1 MLAVRRRFFMVAV
14 LAVVGCGSKASGP
27 RRPGEEW
34 LKAIEVEG
42 NKTFEKLKA
51 PLFKD
56 KSLVTGLALRRT
68 QASGRAPDPYL
79 VQVDE
84 ERIKGE
90 YLRRGF
96 LSVDVR
102 SRVERKGQETTVIY
116 SIDEGIRARTKVQ
129 INGLPADPAI
139 PVEKVR
145 EKLPLADGEPFDYEV
160 YELAKEQL
168 KTVVEDAGYAYVK
181 LDSKIVADRA
191 NHTAIVQLD
200 YTPGPKSQFGAV
212 KVTGVEGDLRDAVEN
227 RLQFEQGQPY
237 STAAI
242 ASTQRALY
250 GLNRFSTVR
259 VQPEKTDDANPVVGV
274 TVDVD
279 QGTRHE
285 IKLGG
290 GFGLDPASYEV
301 RGRAG
306 YTVQGWPF
314 SLDTVSLDLR
324 PAYALLRDGSDYEPR
339 LRALAK
345 IERQDVLWTYSKGEV
360 EGGYT
365 YIAYEAYTSYGPR
378 ARVGFSTPLIQ
389 DKLSLQVGWG
399 IHRQDFRNYHPLID
413 EALQMEIGIDRTERV
428 GAFTQSLVL
437 DLRDHPIE
445 TTFGLYGEL
454 RVSEA
459 TKYAGSAYE
468 YLQVVPELR
477 GYVPVP
483 LGGTVLAARV
493 RAGGTFGELAPTE
506 RFFSG
511 GASNQRGFSQ
521 RKLAP
526 SAIGMVDDNL
536 RSIPYGGGAM
546 IETGVE
552 ARFPLTT
559 VKEMPLGGVV
569 FLDGADVTESTDQ
582 LDPTNLHWAAGLGL
596 RLLTIVGPVRL
607 DVGYRLNRRGLME
620 PDPNSKFAFHLSIG
634 EAF

>member
-1 MLAVRRRFFMVAV
+1 MLAL
-14 LAVVGCGSKASGP
+14 LAVVGCGSAATGP
-27 RRPGEEW
+27 RRPGEDW
-34 LKAIEVEG
+34 LKSIEVEG
-42 NKTFEKLKA
+42 NKA
-51 PLFKD
+51 IKD
-56 KSLVTGLALRRT
+56 KALVTGLALRRM
-68 QASGRAPDPYL
+68 QARGRAPDPYL

-84 ERIKGE
+84 DRIRGE

-96 LSVDVR
+96 LAVDVR

-116 SIDEGIRARTKVQ
+116 TIDEGIRARTKVE

-139 PVEKVR
+139 PAAKVR
-145 EKLPLADGEPFDYEV
+145 EKLPLADGAPFDYEV
-160 YELAKEQL
+160 YDLAKESL
-168 KTVVEDAGYAYVK
+168 KSVVEDAGYVYAK

-191 NHTAIVQLD
+191 NHTAIVQLN

-212 KVTGVEGDLRDAVEN
+212 QVTGVKGDLREAVEN
-227 RLQFEQGQPY
+227 RLQFKPGQPY

-259 VQPEKTDDANPVVGV
+259 VQPEKTDDANPVVAV

-285 IKLGG
+285 VKLGG
-290 GFGLDPASYEV
+290 GFGIDPASYEV

-306 YTVQGWPF
+306 YSIQGWP
-314 SLDTVSLDLR
+314 STLDTFSVELR

-345 IERQDVLWTYSKGEV
+345 LERQDILWTYSKGEI
-360 EGGYT
+360 EGGYN
-365 YIAYEAYTSYGPR
+365 YVAYEAYTSYGPR
-378 ARVGFSTPLIQ
+378 ARVGISTPLVG
-389 DKLSLQVGWG
+389 DKLSLRVGWG
-399 IHRQDFRNYHPLID
+399 IQRHDFRNFHPLLD
-413 EALQMEIGIDRTERV
+413 EALQMKIGVDHTERV
-428 GAFTQSLVL
+428 AAYTQALVL

-454 RVSEA
+454 RVTEA
-459 TKYAGSAYE
+459 TKYAGSAYD
-468 YLQVVPELR
+468 YVQVVPELR

-483 LGGTVLAARV
+483 LGGTILAARV
-493 RAGGTFGELAPTE
+493 RTGGVFGELPPTE

-511 GASNQRGFSQ
+511 GASNQRGFSE

-526 SAIGMVDDNL
+526 SAIGMVDGGL

-546 IETGVE
+546 IETGIE
-552 ARFPLTT
+552 ARVPLTT
-559 VKEMPLGGVV
+559 LKEMPLGGVV
-569 FLDGADVTESTDQ
+569 FLDGADVTESVGQ

-620 PDPNSKFAFHLSIG
+620 PDPDSRFAFHLSIG

>member
-1 MLAVRRRFFMVAV
+1 MLAVRRVFLVVAL
-14 LAVVGCGSKASGP
+14 LAVIGCGSKASGP
-27 RRPGEEW
+27 RRPGEDW
-34 LKAIEVEG
+34 LKAIKVEG
-42 NKTFEKLKA
+42 NKAVRE
-51 PLFKD
+51 

-68 QASGRAPDPYL
+68 QARGDVPDPYL

-84 ERIKGE
+84 DRIRGE
-90 YLRRGF
+90 YLRRGY
-96 LSVDVR
+96 LAVDVR

-116 SIDEGIRARTKVQ
+116 TIDEGIRARTKVE
-129 INGLPADPAI
+129 INGLPADAAI
-139 PVEKVR
+139 PVATVR
-145 EKLPLADGEPFDYEV
+145 EKLPLADGAPFDYV
-160 YELAKEQL
+160 AYDLAKGQL
-168 KTVVEDAGYAYVK
+168 KAVVEDAGYAYVK

-191 NHTAIVQLD
+191 NHTAIVTLD
-200 YTPGPKSQFGAV
+200 YTPGPKSQFGPV
-212 KVTGVEGDLRDAVEN
+212 QVTGVEGDLRDAVEN
-227 RLQFEQGQPY
+227 RLQFKPGQPY

-242 ASTQRALY
+242 TSTQRALY

-259 VQPEKTDDANPVVGV
+259 VLPEKTDDANPVVGV

-285 IKLGG
+285 VKLGG
-290 GFGLDPASYEV
+290 GFGIDPASYEV

-306 YTVQGWPF
+306 YSIQGWPF
-314 SLDTVSLDLR
+314 SLDTASIELR
-324 PAYALLRDGSDYEPR
+324 PAYALLRDGSTYEPR

-345 IERQDVLWTYSKGEV
+345 IERQDILWTYSKGEI
-360 EGGYT
+360 EGGYN
-365 YIAYEAYTSYGPR
+365 YVAYEAYTSYGPR
-378 ARVGFSTPLIQ
+378 ARVGFSTPLVRE
-389 DKLSLQVGWG
+389 KLSLRVGWG
-399 IHRQDFRNYHPLID
+399 IQRYDFRNFHPLID
-413 EALQMEIGIDRTERV
+413 DALQMKIGVDHTERV
-428 GAFTQSLVL
+428 ATYSQALVL

-454 RVSEA
+454 RVNEA

-468 YLQVVPELR
+468 YVQVVPEVR

-483 LGGTVLAARV
+483 LRGTILAARL
-493 RAGGTFGELAPTE
+493 RAGGVFGELAPTE

-511 GASNQRGFSQ
+511 GASNQRGFSE

-526 SAIGMVDDNL
+526 SANGMVDGNL
-536 RSIPYGGGAM
+536 RSIPYGGGGM

-552 ARFPLTT
+552 ARIPLTT
-559 VKEMPLGGVV
+559 FKEMPLGGVV

-620 PDPNSKFAFHLSIG
+620 PDPGSRFAFHLSIG